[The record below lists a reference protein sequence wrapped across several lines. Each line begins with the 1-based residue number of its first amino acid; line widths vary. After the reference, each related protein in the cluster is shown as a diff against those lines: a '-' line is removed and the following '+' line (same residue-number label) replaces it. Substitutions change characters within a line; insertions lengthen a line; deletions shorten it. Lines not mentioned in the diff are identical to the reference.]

1 MTHSVVVSPY
11 AYLYFGRFGEHKD
24 FVRTCNMYKQ

>member
-1 MTHSVVVSPY
+1 MTHSVVVSPF
-11 AYLYFGRFGEHKD
+11 LYFVRFGEHKD

>member
-1 MTHSVVVSPY
+1 MTHSVVVSP
-11 AYLYFGRFGEHKD
+11 YLYFGRFGEHKD